1 MPVSSENISDALQR
15 TGLAG
20 RPVMVHSSLRSF
32 GSLVGG
38 TQAILDPFLDHGCT
52 VMVPTFSHVYVIPP
66 PEGQRLERNYPDD
79 EAFDEPVRGRDMVY
93 TCDSQEIDTPMG
105 ALPVALLA
113 MEGRARGYHPL
124 CSFSAVG
131 PAAHD
136 LVASQSPLDIYGPAR
151 ELARMDGLVVLMGV
165 GLTRV
170 TALHYAEQLAGRE
183 LFRKWANGLDGQPIP
198 VAVGGQAHGF
208 HKLDPIV
215 YPMETRIEV
224 GSGLWRIFPAQTLLQ
239 QGSDAMRKDPMA
251 THCAYEDCRP
261 CNEATD
267 EGPR

>member
-1 MPVSSENISDALQR
+1 
-15 TGLAG
+15 
-20 RPVMVHSSLRSF
+20 
-32 GSLVGG
+32 
-38 TQAILDPFLDHGCT
+38 
-52 VMVPTFSHVYVIPP
+52 MVPTFSHVYVIPP

-170 TALHYAEQLAGRE
+170 TALALCR
-183 LFRKWANGLDGQPIP
+183 
-198 VAVGGQAHGF
+198 AVGGTGVV
-208 HKLDPIV
+208 P
-215 YPMETRIEV
+215 
-224 GSGLWRIFPAQTLLQ
+224 
-239 QGSDAMRKDPMA
+239 
-251 THCAYEDCRP
+251 
-261 CNEATD
+261 
-267 EGPR
+267 